1 MMIRNRDFQTAVFV
15 LTYQGHGVAC
25 ITYEVP
31 TASDSVSTDIK
42 NATQSVNG
50 RPPPL
55 NTTNA
60 LLQASTNAKTPSIKT
75 ADATNDPRLRVAL
88 QLTGSEIT
96 IYNIFNMA
104 IDLLRD
110 LAAHGRAAH
119 LADFTA
125 YLDAANLVISARQTS
140 PPRTALDPPYFQ
152 TEWLMRAV
160 AQTPAYM
167 LEQRNFREVD
177 MVLCVDEV
185 KVGEVSI
192 RRPRD
197 GSGLGRASGGIST
210 S

>member
-1 MMIRNRDFQTAVFV
+1 MIRNRDFQTAVFV

-25 ITYEVP
+25 ITYKVP
-31 TASDSVSTDIK
+31 TASDSAAPDIT
-42 NATQSVNG
+42 NATQRVDE
-50 RPPPL
+50 RPPLL
-55 NTTNA
+55 NTTKA
-60 LLQASTNAKTPSIKT
+60 PLQASTGAKPTSINT
-75 ADATNDPRLRVAL
+75 VDATTDPHLRVAF
-88 QLTGSEIT
+88 QLTGSVIT

-110 LAAHGRAAH
+110 LAAHGRVAH
-119 LADFTA
+119 FADFTA
-125 YLDAANLVISARQTS
+125 YLDAANLVISTRQNR

-167 LEQRNFREVD
+167 LEQGSFREVD
-177 MVLCVDEV
+177 MVLYVDEV

-192 RRPRD
+192 RRPRS
-197 GSGLGRASGGIST
+197 GSGLVRASDGVST